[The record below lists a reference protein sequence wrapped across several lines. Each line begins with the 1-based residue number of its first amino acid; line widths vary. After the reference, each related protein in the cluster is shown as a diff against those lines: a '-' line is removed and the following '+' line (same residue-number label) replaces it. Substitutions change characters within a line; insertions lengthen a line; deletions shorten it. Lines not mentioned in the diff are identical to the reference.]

1 MQSTQPSL
9 FTRSDTFFGVCEA
22 LGQDL
27 GFNPLYL
34 RITLGVLVLWNPVM
48 VLATYAALGVVVL
61 LSRWLFPAAR
71 PAPTIEEAGD
81 GDVTTVRATPQHRAN
96 DRVEE
101 EPLAIAA

>member
-27 GFNPLYL
+27 GFNPIYL
-34 RITLGVLVLWNPVM
+34 RITLGILVLWNPVM
-48 VLATYAALGVVVL
+48 VLGTYAALGAVVL

-71 PAPTIEEAGD
+71 ASQTIEHADE
-81 GDVTTVRATPQHRAN
+81 GDVTTAQTASQHGSN
-96 DRVEE
+96 DRVDEE
-101 EPLAIAA
+101 ILAIAA